1 MNYRELKRLSL
12 VAFIGFL
19 ILTALIAIVS
29 VLTGKFGELQ
39 WKILLTTFT
48 ISAASICSMCCAA
61 FMEKRKQV
69 PLGLAG
75 IVLSIITAVLVIAGM
90 WPELDIE
97 EYWKTTVTCG
107 VLALGFAHSFLLT
120 LPDLDPRHK
129 WVQVISPI
137 FIGVLAAQ
145 IIIAIWGEI
154 DNDWYYRFLAL
165 VAIVTG
171 LETLVIPILTKLRK
185 PGGAQ
190 KGKLILSPIEG
201 DLYRDPGGK
210 TYRVTEI
217 KTEMSSI

>member
-12 VAFIGFL
+12 MAFIGFL

-39 WKILLTTFT
+39 WKILATTFT

-69 PLGLAG
+69 LLGLAG
-75 IVLSIITAVLVIAGM
+75 IVLSVLTAVLLIAGM
-90 WPELDIE
+90 WPELDVD
-97 EYWKTTVTCG
+97 EYWKTTATCG
-107 VLALGFAHSFLLT
+107 VLALAFAHAFLLS
-120 LPDLDPRHK
+120 LPDLDSRQK
-129 WVQVISPI
+129 WIQILSSVC
-137 FIGVLAAQ
+137 IGILAAQ
-145 IIIAIWGEI
+145 IIIAFWGEI

-165 VAIVTG
+165 VGIVVG
-171 LETLVIPILTKLRK
+171 LVTLVIPILTKLRK
-185 PGGAQ
+185 PGGIQ

-201 DLYRDPGGK
+201 DLYRDSSGK

-217 KTEMSSI
+217 KTETPTI